1 MGKKDKKRQQ
11 QAKMQA
17 KAQVPSNVESFSDT
31 QIKAIEEAIEKVP
44 ENLPEITPEMELEEL
59 PIEDSSHLE
68 QLKQGSVTQY
78 INYWEK
84 KLRQVNA
91 KERDLNKEREDF
103 TKAKS
108 DFEKEKIKLESDKK
122 QIDSD
127 RNDLNKRKQSL
138 DEQQGAIDRGEYSR
152 VIQNL
157 LDDLSGS
164 KQMIMND
171 TAKLVQDMAEKH
183 GAFLKTLDDLAQKQI
198 ELESQIAD
206 LDAREATL
214 RREKRKME
222 IENKNLRQRIKL
234 EIEDEQGDAV
244 EMLESKLEAAE
255 RTIRTLSNE
264 KAKLVEFRNGIN
276 ANFKGTDAD
285 TILEEYNS
293 LKARCS
299 SLQEELDEHHTEKE
313 YDDEVEKVRILTE
326 KVAELESKFSEERL
340 NELRQSLQNSDA
352 YILEINTYKARID
365 SAEAREQTL
374 RRTVDDLRKTIELL
388 REDQRAKEGAF
399 EFAHKIDEDAEIQ
412 SRRPRF
418 HAPDNLEEFA
428 LYIQRHMA
436 SGQKPF
442 YYSLTTIQTFIA
454 GLHMSPL
461 SILWGISG
469 TGKTS
474 LPREF
479 AKAMIASSEGYTGMD
494 DAGNN
499 KEPFRICAIQSGWRD
514 NMDLI
519 GFYNNFDKRYNETE
533 FFRALY
539 LAGQPKYKDVL
550 FFIILDEMNLSRPEH
565 YFADFLSLMEQPENA
580 RNITIKAPLQVMSL
594 LKQIKDGMLQL
605 PPNVRFIGTA
615 NHDETTLSFAPKTY
629 DRSNVIELSPLPEAE
644 RSKIKSTNQSYTVGY
659 TWLRTQFLEAE
670 KENMASCEK
679 FEKFIKD
686 KKLVDKL
693 AEVGIGIGLRFEDQA
708 KRFISVYVASGSD
721 TKKSLAEAA
730 DHLVTSRL
738 LRTIPNRR
746 LDFSKS
752 QLQELRECYLDRF
765 KTYFDR
771 ELPTHGLELLDS
783 VIGFDE

>member
-11 QAKMQA
+11 AKMQT
-17 KAQVPSNVESFSDT
+17 KATAPANVDSLSENQV
-31 QIKAIEEAIEKVP
+31 AIMEEAIANVP
-44 ENLPEITPEMELEEL
+44 ENLPELTPEMESEDL
-59 PIEDSSHLE
+59 PLDDSSHLD
-68 QLKQGSVTQY
+68 QLKQGNITQY
-78 INYWEK
+78 LNFWDR

-91 KERDLNKEREDF
+91 KERDLNKGKEDLDNE
-103 TKAKS
+103 KAALARDKETLAE
-108 DFEKEKIKLESDKK
+108 EKKKISADRDALNKDKK
-122 QIDSD
+122 RVQ
-127 RNDLNKRKQSL
+127 
-138 DEQQGAIDRGEYSR
+138 EQQDAIDNGEYST

-157 LDDLSGS
+157 LDNLSES
-164 KQMIMND
+164 KKVIMD
-171 TAKLVQDMAEKH
+171 GTANLVADMADKH
-183 GAFLKTLDDLAQKQI
+183 DAFLNTLKDLAQKQV
-198 ELESQIAD
+198 ELESQMVDIES
-206 LDAREATL
+206 REAAL

-222 IENKNLRQRIKL
+222 IDQKSLRERIKQEL
-234 EIEDEQGDAV
+234 EEEQEESV
-244 EMLESKLEAAE
+244 EELESRLSAAE
-255 RTIRTLSNE
+255 RTIKSLSAE
-264 KAKLVEFRNGIN
+264 KAALLELKNGIN
-276 ANFKGTDAD
+276 ANLNGIDAKD
-285 TILEEYNS
+285 FLKDYNS
-293 LKARCS
+293 LRAKYE
-299 SLQEELDEHHTEKE
+299 SLQEELEEHHSEKE
-313 YDDEVEKVRILTE
+313 YQEEVEKVRILQE
-326 KVAELESKFSEERL
+326 KIVELESKFSEQRL

-365 SAEAREQTL
+365 SADAREQTL

-388 REDQRAKEGAF
+388 KEDQRAKEGAF
-399 EFAHKIDEDAEIQ
+399 EFAHRIDEDAEIQ

-418 HAPDNLEEFA
+418 RTPNNLADFA
-428 LYIQRHMA
+428 LYVQKHMA
-436 SGQKPF
+436 SGDKPF
-442 YYSLTTIQTFIA
+442 YYSLSTIQTFIA

-479 AKAMIASSEGYTGMD
+479 AKAMIASSDGYTGMD

-499 KEPFRICAIQSGWRD
+499 MEPFRICAIQSGWRD

-519 GFYNNFDKRYNETE
+519 GFYNNFDKRYNETD

-539 LAGQPKYKDVL
+539 LAGQPKYKDTL

-580 RNITIKAPLQVMSL
+580 RNISIKAPLEVMSL

-629 DRSNVIELSPLPEAE
+629 DRSNVIELSPLPESE
-644 RSKIKSTNQSYTVGY
+644 RSKIRTTQESFTVGY
-659 TWLRTQFLEAE
+659 TWLKNQFKAAE
-670 KENMASCEK
+670 KENVDSCEK

-686 KKLVDKL
+686 KKFVDKL
-693 AEVGIGIGLRFEDQA
+693 AELGIGIGLRFEDQA
-708 KRFISVYVASGSD
+708 RRFISVYIATGSD
-721 TKKSLAEAA
+721 EKKCLAEAV

-746 LDFSKS
+746 LDFSKN
-752 QLQELRECYLDRF
+752 QLQDLRETYLERF
-765 KTYFDR
+765 KAFFDR
-771 ELPTHGLELLDS
+771 EIPSRGLELLDN